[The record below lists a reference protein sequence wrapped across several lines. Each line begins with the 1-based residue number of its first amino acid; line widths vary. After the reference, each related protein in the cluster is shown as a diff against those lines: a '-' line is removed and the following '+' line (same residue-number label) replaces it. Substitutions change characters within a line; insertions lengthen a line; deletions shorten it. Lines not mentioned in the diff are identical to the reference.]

1 MNAWPTGGFAG
12 WQAFADALHARMA
25 LLQVH
30 VQPDWLY
37 ALCTS
42 CGWDIECTRPEISRF
57 RFESAS
63 HVCPP
68 AESSTDLVPAAVEE
82 VLF

>member
-1 MNAWPTGGFAG
+1 MKALPHGQAQWH
-12 WQAFADALHARMA
+12 AFAAALNARMQ
-25 LLQVH
+25 LLQLH

-42 CGWDIECTRPEISRF
+42 CGWDLECTRPEISRF
-57 RFESAS
+57 RFEAAA
-63 HVCPP
+63 HVCPLP
-68 AESSTDLVPAAVEE
+68 VEPVAVPLVEE

>member
-1 MNAWPTGGFAG
+1 MS
-12 WQAFADALHARMA
+12 

-42 CGWDIECTRPEISRF
+42 CGWDLECTRPEISRF
-57 RFESAS
+57 RYDVAS
-63 HVCPP
+63 HECPLP
-68 AESSTDLVPAAVEE
+68 VEPVTVSLVEE